1 MFVRDL
7 LLSDQII
14 LKKEDDDLTE
24 SFEWPENFEF
34 PLATKQVAYVTT
46 EAIRYDQTINIKFQ
60 NSNAEKFED
69 EELEK
74 IETLV
79 DDRSYTNKEVF
90 ETQKH
95 MTYDPFNNR
104 VKIFNKDFTFRV
116 PQKMGY
122 IYEFDN
128 KRALIYDSYKKVCQ
142 EVVLEDLNSSYD
154 KKQSFYKSLRLV
166 WT

>member
-14 LKKEDDDLTE
+14 VKKGDDVLEE
-24 SFEWPENFEF
+24 SFEWPENFQF
-34 PLATKQVAYVTT
+34 PLGVKQVAYVTT

-60 NSNAEKFED
+60 NSNAIKFED
-69 EELEK
+69 EELEQ
-74 IETLV
+74 IQTLV
-79 DDRSYTNKEVF
+79 DDKSYTNKEIF

-95 MTYDPFNNR
+95 MTYDPFNDR

-122 IYEFDN
+122 IYEFSN
-128 KRALIYDSYKKVCQ
+128 QRALIYDAYKKVCQ
-142 EVVLEDLNSSYD
+142 DVPLEDLNTFPGEP
-154 KKQSFYKSLRLV
+154 QFFFKSLSSI